1 SELVYEAVRW
11 RNGRFT
17 FDVDQSCPEAALA
30 QLGLAPGGLL
40 MEGFRRVDEWQLIEG
55 SFKFDDVLLA
65 DQAAVAR
72 LSERSELE
80 ALEELVL
87 ATIDGKLNVRQIVD
101 EVDAST
107 FDVCKAL
114 YQFLNSGMVRRKT
127 V

>member
-1 SELVYEAVRW
+1 M
-11 RNGRFT
+11 
-17 FDVDQSCPEAALA
+17 
-30 QLGLAPGGLL
+30 APGGLL

-55 SFKFDDVLLA
+55 SFEFDDVLVP
-65 DQAAVAR
+65 DDAAIDR

-80 ALEELVL
+80 PLEELVL
-87 ATIDGKLNVRQIVD
+87 ATIDGKLKVRQIVD

-114 YQFLNSGMVRRKT
+114 YQFLNAGMVRRKS